1 MDIVCLI
8 LGICCWIFNSTPLH
22 IVTICLSAVEFFLLL
37 LIKTARR
44 EPISEYKHSILISI
58 LSLASGIVC
67 LCV

>member
-1 MDIVCLI
+1 MDVVCLV

-22 IVTICLSAVEFFLLL
+22 IVSICFGAVEFLLL
-37 LIKTARR
+37 LLVKNARK
-44 EPISEYKHSILISI
+44 EPISEYWYSLLISI

>member
-1 MDIVCLI
+1 MDIVCLV

-22 IVTICLSAVEFFLLL
+22 IVAICLGAIEFLLL
-37 LIKTARR
+37 VLVKNAKE
-44 EPISEYKHSILISI
+44 EPISEYWYSMLISV